1 MCFLQGCSPE
11 QSPGKL
17 YQMQGDLCAAA
28 FQKMRLPQK
37 PLTIIPQRFHNVKHN
52 FQIFYSFDFFTYS
65 FIYSFILPVLSWSKT
80 YFVLGLTKFDEP
92 RFSSLY
98 LGISCM

>member
-37 PLTIIPQRFHNVKHN
+37 PLTIISQRFHNVKHN
-52 FQIFYSFDFFTYS
+52 FQIFYSF
-65 FIYSFILPVLSWSKT
+65 FIFPLFCPWYCQVEIANFLKN
-80 YFVLGLTKFDEP
+80 YE
-92 RFSSLY
+92 
-98 LGISCM
+98 